1 MLFPLRFVTNHLFP
15 SILLHVYASHTA
27 DETLCVWSSTLKTKH
42 TRCIQTAARKEAEEK
57 AAAEAAAREDELQKD
72 EERLRQ
78 EAINLKR
85 NLHSGHC
92 L

>member
-1 MLFPLRFVTNHLFP
+1 MSVCVRARVPTRLNIFCMCMPP
-15 SILLHVYASHTA
+15 
-27 DETLCVWSSTLKTKH
+27 TLNTKH
-42 TRCIQTAARKEAEEK
+42 TCCKQAAARKEAEEK